1 MYKKIVLS
9 FLLISGYVAAME
21 VKLNKNGNVSIK
33 TVTHNNNISEL
44 ERNKENILKDD
55 NVLKKTC
62 SFSYKTN
69 NFSSEKK
76 YAAGKNLI
84 PSNFDLMNLN
94 ESQDRHEADKKS
106 SHSPGISFCASE
118 DTEKFNDPSRPLS
131 ALGFPFYMR
140 C

>member
-118 DTEKFNDPSRPLS
+118 DTEKFNDPSRSLS